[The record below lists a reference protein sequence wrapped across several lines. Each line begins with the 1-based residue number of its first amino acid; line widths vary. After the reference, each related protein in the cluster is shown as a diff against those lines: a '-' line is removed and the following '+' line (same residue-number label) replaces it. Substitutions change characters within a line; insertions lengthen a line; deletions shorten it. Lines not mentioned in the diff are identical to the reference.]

1 MSAKIICIF
10 DKKWDKPPS
19 MLSVILSLKKRLKMS
34 EADENELSF
43 NFAGFLE
50 YSDHELEGDSDVDQ
64 LNDSIELEYV
74 IDDEELPE
82 NYDQMVICLS
92 FSKLS
97 TFGTRSQL
105 ISTLTTICQ

>member
-43 NFAGFLE
+43 NFADILE
-50 YSDHELEGDSDVDQ
+50 YSDHELEGELEDFDE
-64 LNDSIELEYV
+64 LNNSIEVEN
-74 IDDEELPE
+74 ISDGEELPE
-82 NYDQMVICLS
+82 NFDQ
-92 FSKLS
+92 
-97 TFGTRSQL
+97 
-105 ISTLTTICQ
+105 